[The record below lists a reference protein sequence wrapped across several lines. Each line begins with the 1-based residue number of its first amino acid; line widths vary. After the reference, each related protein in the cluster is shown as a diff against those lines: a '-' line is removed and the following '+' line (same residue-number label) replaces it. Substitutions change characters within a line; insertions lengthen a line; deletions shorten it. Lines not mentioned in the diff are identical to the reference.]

1 MPFKPGQPK
10 KGGRIKGTPN
20 KKTLDLVA
28 QCEQMNVDV
37 FGELLKYLIFPCE
50 PEMRLQAIKIAM
62 PYLHAQRKAVEVTG
76 SIEGITINVHDYTTK
91 K

>member
-1 MPFKPGQPK
+1 MGVKGQLK
-10 KGGRIKGTPN
+10 TGGRTKGVPN
-20 KKTLDLVA
+20 KNTLDLVA
-28 QCEQMNVDV
+28 KCEEMNVDV

-76 SIEGITINVHDYTTK
+76 SLEGITINVHDYTSK